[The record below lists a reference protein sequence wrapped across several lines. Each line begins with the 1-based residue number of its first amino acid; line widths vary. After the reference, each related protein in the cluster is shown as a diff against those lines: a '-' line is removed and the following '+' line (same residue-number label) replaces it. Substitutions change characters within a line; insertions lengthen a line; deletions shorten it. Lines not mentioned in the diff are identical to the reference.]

1 MISYESLFLLWFLIL
16 GQSNTFLLNAN
27 KKRYFFVFSAKKN
40 EKDMGYPLSERV
52 E

>member
-1 MISYESLFLLWFLIL
+1 MISYESLFFFWFLIL

-27 KKRYFFVFSAKKN
+27 KKAILFFFSAKKN

>member
-1 MISYESLFLLWFLIL
+1 M
-16 GQSNTFLLNAN
+16 QTKNDT
-27 KKRYFFVFSAKKN
+27 FFVFSAKKN